1 MQEPAPLSVGR
12 VLHTAGVQLLLRNE
26 RPALRVALHVQEL
39 VYEFRR
45 MQVVH
50 IAALMQARTLQA
62 NRSRMIFRIRLSC
75 RTFGV
80 LLHSGVLQVLRC
92 LGEEVELVPE
102 LNEVFL
108 LADGTGS
115 FTARYLRATRKGVA
129 AGALAGKLLKGRK
142 VLDHQPLF
150 LRRDRTAAALL
161 QQVQNSLTVLDVACV
176 DLLLNYAWRSLRR
189 RGSRRRRAGTRGD
202 RTR

>member
-1 MQEPAPLSVGR
+1 MQEPAPLSIGR
-12 VLHTAGVQLLLRNE
+12 VLHTAGVQLLQRNE

-75 RTFGV
+75 RTYGV
-80 LLHSGVLQVLRC
+80 LLHGGVLQVLGC

-129 AGALAGKLLKGRK
+129 AGALAGKLLKGRE
-142 VLDHQPLF
+142 VLDHQPLSC
-150 LRRDRTAAALL
+150 AAIGR
-161 QQVQNSLTVLDVACV
+161 QPRCCSK
-176 DLLLNYAWRSLRR
+176 Y
-189 RGSRRRRAGTRGD
+189 
-202 RTR
+202 RTRLRYSLSPAWTCFLCVAKSSS